1 MQKGL
6 VARHI
11 CLLVPVHTER
21 RCFLSAA
28 RIPSCDEGSP
38 IHRRLPPFFFFL
50 LNSDTLCEMD
60 ASSVARATPAAM
72 AVTTATAA
80 PAFGTASFGKELCV
94 VSRARTTAALEG
106 LLDDDEGN
114 NPEPDDDEGGAA
126 ASTPHAA
133 MEPVGLSS
141 SAPAADA
148 GDAQVLEPVA
158 PLSESREEADRR
170 NVLTMIRGEAPAFCS
185 SDRLR

>member
-1 MQKGL
+1 MHGTYVCSYRYILNGDVSYPPHVYHHAMRVRQSTD
-6 VARHI
+6 VS
-11 CLLVPVHTER
+11 R
-21 RCFLSAA
+21 R
-28 RIPSCDEGSP
+28 
-38 IHRRLPPFFFFL
+38 FL

-94 VSRARTTAALEG
+94 VSRGRTTAALEG

-141 SAPAADA
+141 SAAAADA